1 MMKVKM
7 TSCSD
12 KIAVIPA
19 RRLSK
24 RLKNKNMLLIEGST
38 LVSRT
43 VSTALKSSVFSRI
56 IISTD
61 IPLGEMDVQCRG
73 SILYDRRPR
82 HLCGADTPTDDV
94 IDYII
99 DRYVNKPD
107 TVITLLQPTSP
118 MRTAEDI
125 ITANTMYEESGSPV
139 VSALK
144 LSNIYGLG
152 INGEIKSPENN
163 CAMING
169 SIYVFSADDFK
180 KRQCIPIEGC
190 SIMFMDYIKSIDI
203 DREYQYNAARI
214 LIEHDYIHSKTS
226 E

>member
-1 MMKVKM
+1 MKVKM

-12 KIAVIPA
+12 RIAVIPA

-24 RLKNKNMLLIEGST
+24 RLKNKNMLLIGGST

-43 VSTALKSSVFSRI
+43 VSAALKSSIFSRI

-61 IPLGEMDVQCRG
+61 IPPENMDVQLNS
-73 SILYDRRPR
+73 SILFDKRPK
-82 HLCGADTPTDDV
+82 HLCRADTPTDDV
-94 IDYII
+94 MEYII
-99 DRYVNKPD
+99 ERYIDKPG

-118 MRTAEDI
+118 MRTDEDI
-125 ITANTMYEESGSPV
+125 VIANTMYEEYKRPV

-144 LSNIYGLG
+144 LNNIYNLDTNGQ
-152 INGEIKSPENN
+152 INSPEDD

-169 SIYVFSADDFK
+169 SIYVFSADDFEK
-180 KRQCIPIEGC
+180 GQCIPIEGC

-203 DREYQYNAARI
+203 DRQYQYNAARI
-214 LIEHDYIHSKTS
+214 LIENNYIHSKTS